1 MGTVTDHGPDEFGGT
16 RVGVGFS
23 QPLFVA
29 PVPDGSGRVF
39 VVQKGGLIRILDPAT
54 GAITPTPV
62 LNVSAEV
69 STNSE
74 RGLLGLA
81 SAPDFAS
88 RGDFYVNLP
97 NLNSDTQIRRYRP
110 MAADWNR
117 ASSSR
122 PDRIFGFDQPFANN
136 NVVGTEFRQAG

>member
-1 MGTVTDHGPDEFGGT
+1 MDTFCLFYLCLFFLTIRPPPRSQRTDTLFPYTTLF
-16 RVGVGFS
+16 RS

-54 GAITPTPV
+54 GAITPTPF

-81 SAPDFAS
+81 TAPDFAS
-88 RGDFYVNLP
+88 SGVFYVNLT
-97 NLNSDTQIRRYRP
+97 NLNGDTEIRRYRTL
-110 MAADWNR
+110 AADRKIGR
-117 ASSSR
+117 ASCR
-122 PDRIFGFDQPFANN
+122 ERVCQY
-136 NVVGTEFRQAG
+136 V